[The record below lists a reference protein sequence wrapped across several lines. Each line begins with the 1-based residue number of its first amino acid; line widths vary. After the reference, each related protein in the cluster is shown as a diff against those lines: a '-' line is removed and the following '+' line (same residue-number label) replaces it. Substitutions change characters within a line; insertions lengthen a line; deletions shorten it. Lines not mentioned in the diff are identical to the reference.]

1 MNRAVLAWVALAVV
15 YVFWGSTYLAIR
27 VGVRDLPPGFLAG
40 ARYLLAGL
48 MLYPVA
54 IRTGSVQL
62 RVADRPR
69 RTQWMAC
76 AVVAILLLVL
86 GNGGLT
92 VGERTLPSGLAA
104 VLVATVPLWMV
115 VFGVLIGHNRVS
127 RYAALG
133 LLTGLA
139 GIVVLAG
146 GGPLRGRPLG
156 VTVVLAAS
164 AAWGLGSVLGHRL
177 ALPQRA
183 LLAAAM
189 QMLIAGAVLLVIAA
203 LTGEFSQVR
212 WSAVHATSWLS
223 LAWLVV
229 PGSILAFTAYGYA
242 LAHLPLPTVS
252 TYAYVNPVVAAA
264 LGTAL
269 LGEAFT
275 LRDAAGTA
283 LVVGSVA
290 LTLHRRRPRPD
301 IPTGPVRTTPL
312 RTAAD
317 PPSETSPHDHLQPSG
332 PNAIDDGEETGSPM
346 TSIDRLELSVPIA
359 TVAALGPPTPGST
372 PHGGPRG
379 VAHVP
384 GSEAAT

>member
-1 MNRAVLAWVALAVV
+1 MSRAALAWVALAVV

-27 VGVRDLPPGFLAG
+27 VGARDLPPGILAG
-40 ARYLLAGL
+40 TRYFLAGL

-54 IRTGSVQL
+54 IRTGSAQL

-69 RTQWMAC
+69 RVQWRAC

-127 RYAALG
+127 RFAAVG
-133 LLTGLA
+133 LLAGLA
-139 GIVVLAG
+139 GIAVLAG
-146 GGPLRGRPLG
+146 GGPLGGHPLG
-156 VTVVLAAS
+156 AIVVLAAS

-189 QMLIAGAVLLVIAA
+189 QMLIAGAVLLVIGAV
-203 LTGEFSQVR
+203 TGEFSQVR
-212 WSAVHATSWLS
+212 WSAVHDTSWLS

-252 TYAYVNPVVAAA
+252 TYAYVNPVVAVV

-275 LRDAAGTA
+275 LRDAAGAA

-290 LTLHRRRPRPD
+290 LTLHRPGPRPD
-301 IPTGPVRTTPL
+301 TPTGLRRT
-312 RTAAD
+312 
-317 PPSETSPHDHLQPSG
+317 G
-332 PNAIDDGEETGSPM
+332 
-346 TSIDRLELSVPIA
+346 
-359 TVAALGPPTPGST
+359 VAALGPPTPGTT
-372 PHGGPRG
+372 PDGGHRG

>member
-1 MNRAVLAWVALAVV
+1 MLAWVALAVV

-27 VGVRDLPPGFLAG
+27 VGVRDLPPGILAG
-40 ARYLLAGL
+40 TRYFLAGL

-54 IRTGSVQL
+54 IRTGSAQL

-69 RTQWMAC
+69 CTQWMAC
-76 AVVAILLLVL
+76 TVIAILLLVL

-92 VGERTLPSGLAA
+92 VGEHTLPSGLAA

-115 VFGVLIGHNRVS
+115 VFGVLIAHNRVS

-139 GIVVLAG
+139 GIAVLAG
-146 GGPLRGRPLG
+146 GGPLHGHPLG
-156 VTVVLAAS
+156 VIVVLAAS
-164 AAWGLGSVLGHRL
+164 ASWGLGSVLGHRL
-177 ALPQRA
+177 SLPQRA

-189 QMLIAGAVLLVIAA
+189 QMLIAGAVLLVIGAVA
-203 LTGEFSQVR
+203 GEFSQLR

-252 TYAYVNPVVAAA
+252 TYAYVNPLVAVV

-269 LGEAFT
+269 LGEGFT

-290 LTLHRRRPRPD
+290 LTLHRTRHRPAA
-301 IPTGPVRTTPL
+301 PTGPAKPT
-312 RTAAD
+312 AD
-317 PPSETSPHDHLQPSG
+317 PPAAASPHDHLQPSG
-332 PNAIDDGEETGSPM
+332 PNALNGGRETGSPM
-346 TSIDRLELSVPIA
+346 TSIDRLGPSASSINRIDRRHRGRSGD
-359 TVAALGPPTPGST
+359 AASPPSQPTHQHLFPMA
-372 PHGGPRG
+372 R
-379 VAHVP
+379 
-384 GSEAAT
+384 